1 MKGAIEKG
9 ITYVS
14 VDAQELP
21 LEGVQFISQYKEELV
36 DGKQDILAIRSE
48 IEEEIQGYEALLVE
62 VEQKGL
68 LAAME
73 ERSGLLHDAMK
84 EYANVTDTI
93 CSLID
98 TYIDMGNMIQQIE
111 DRNGNPAYVWHSKQD
126 LLAQNVELNRI
137 FDYVDYY
144 ISAIVD
150 MLLHEKEY
158 ANRVLEEQIEA
169 SSEEDMTQVLL
180 FHQMILTKCV
190 EINKMLIE
198 RLQMMVPHID
208 RIREDMMKLQ
218 VHHATNEVEERRK
231 RLQELRNQE
240 QVEDVMD
247 YADLEGQYRHTYDE
261 EGNHVGTEEGGDG
274 GNRKSLTAILV
285 VAALVMIVFAAYVY
299 MK

>member
-36 DGKQDILAIRSE
+36 DGKQDILAIRCE
-48 IEEEIQGYEALLVE
+48 IDEKIQGYEALLVE

-73 ERSGLLHDAMK
+73 ERRGLLHDAMK

-150 MLLHEKEY
+150 MLLHEREY

>member
-73 ERSGLLHDAMK
+73 ERRGLLHDAMK

-126 LLAQNVELNRI
+126 LLAQNIELNRI

-158 ANRVLEEQIEA
+158 ANRVLEEKIEA

>member
-73 ERSGLLHDAMK
+73 ERRGLLHDAMK

-158 ANRVLEEQIEA
+158 ANRVLEEQIET

>member
-73 ERSGLLHDAMK
+73 ERRGLLHDAMK
-84 EYANVTDTI
+84 EYGNVTDTI

-218 VHHATNEVEERRK
+218 VHHATNEVEERRR

>member
-36 DGKQDILAIRSE
+36 DGKQDILAICSE
-48 IEEEIQGYEALLVE
+48 IEEKIQGYEALLVE

-73 ERSGLLHDAMK
+73 ERRGLLHDAMK

-150 MLLHEKEY
+150 MLLHEREY

>member
-21 LEGVQFISQYKEELV
+21 LEGVQFISQYKEELL

-73 ERSGLLHDAMK
+73 ETRGLLHDAMK
-84 EYANVTDTI
+84 EYGNVTDTI

-98 TYIDMGNMIQQIE
+98 AYIDMGNMIQQIE
-111 DRNGNPAYVWHSKQD
+111 DRNGNPAYVWNSKQD

-137 FDYVDYY
+137 FDHVDYY

-150 MLLHEKEY
+150 MLSHEKEY
-158 ANRVLEEQIEA
+158 ANRVLEEQIEVR
-169 SSEEDMTQVLL
+169 SEEDMTQVLL

-190 EINKMLIE
+190 EINKMLVE

-218 VHHATNEVEERRK
+218 VHHAANEVEERRQ
-231 RLQELRNQE
+231 RLQELRQ
-240 QVEDVMD
+240 QAKVEDVTD

-274 GNRKSLTAILV
+274 GNRKSLTALLV
-285 VAALVMIVFAAYVY
+285 VTALVIIIFAAYVY

>member
-73 ERSGLLHDAMK
+73 ERRGLLHDAMK
-84 EYANVTDTI
+84 EYGNVTDTI

>member
-73 ERSGLLHDAMK
+73 ERRGLLHDAMK
-84 EYANVTDTI
+84 EYGNVTDTI

-158 ANRVLEEQIEA
+158 ANRVLEEEIEA

>member
-73 ERSGLLHDAMK
+73 ERRGLLHDAMK

-247 YADLEGQYRHTYDE
+247 YVDLEGQYRHTYDE

>member
-73 ERSGLLHDAMK
+73 ERRGLLHDAMK
-84 EYANVTDTI
+84 EYGNVTDTI

-158 ANRVLEEQIEA
+158 ANRVLEEQIET

>member
-73 ERSGLLHDAMK
+73 ERRGLLHDAMK
-84 EYANVTDTI
+84 EYGNVTDTI

-231 RLQELRNQE
+231 RLQEIRNQE

-285 VAALVMIVFAAYVY
+285 VAALVMIVFAVYVY

>member
-48 IEEEIQGYEALLVE
+48 IEEKIQGYEALLVE

-73 ERSGLLHDAMK
+73 ERRGLLHDAMK

-137 FDYVDYY
+137 FDYIDYY

-150 MLLHEKEY
+150 MLLHEREY

>member
-68 LAAME
+68 LVAME
-73 ERSGLLHDAMK
+73 ERRGLLHDAMK
-84 EYANVTDTI
+84 EYGNVTDTI

-218 VHHATNEVEERRK
+218 VHHATNDVEERRK
-231 RLQELRNQE
+231 RLQELRSQE

-285 VAALVMIVFAAYVY
+285 VTALMMIIFAAYVY

>member
-48 IEEEIQGYEALLVE
+48 IEEEIQGYEALLAE

-73 ERSGLLHDAMK
+73 ERRGLLHDAMK
-84 EYANVTDTI
+84 EYGNVTDTI

-158 ANRVLEEQIEA
+158 ANRVLEEQIET

>member
-73 ERSGLLHDAMK
+73 ERRGLLHDAMK

-158 ANRVLEEQIEA
+158 ANRVLEEKIEA

-285 VAALVMIVFAAYVY
+285 VAALMIIIFAAYVY

>member
-73 ERSGLLHDAMK
+73 ETRGLLHDAMK
-84 EYANVTDTI
+84 EYGNVTDTI

-98 TYIDMGNMIQQIE
+98 AYIDMGNMIQQIE
-111 DRNGNPAYVWHSKQD
+111 DRNGNPAYVWNSKQD

-137 FDYVDYY
+137 FDHVDYY

-150 MLLHEKEY
+150 MLSHEKEY
-158 ANRVLEEQIEA
+158 ANRVLEEQIEVR
-169 SSEEDMTQVLL
+169 SEEDMTQVLL

-190 EINKMLIE
+190 EINKMLVE

-218 VHHATNEVEERRK
+218 VHHAANEVEERRQ
-231 RLQELRNQE
+231 RLQELRQ
-240 QVEDVMD
+240 QAKVEDVTD

-274 GNRKSLTAILV
+274 GNRKSLTALLV
-285 VAALVMIVFAAYVY
+285 VTALVIIIFAAYVY

>member
-21 LEGVQFISQYKEELV
+21 LEGVRFISQYKEELV

-73 ERSGLLHDAMK
+73 ERRGLLHDAMK
-84 EYANVTDTI
+84 EYGNVTDTI

>member
-73 ERSGLLHDAMK
+73 ERRGLLHDAMK

-218 VHHATNEVEERRK
+218 VHHDTNEVEERRK

>member
-1 MKGAIEKG
+1 MKGSIEKG

-84 EYANVTDTI
+84 EYGNVTDTI

-158 ANRVLEEQIEA
+158 ANRVLEEQIET

>member
-73 ERSGLLHDAMK
+73 ERRGLLHDAMK

>member
-84 EYANVTDTI
+84 EYGNVTDTI

-158 ANRVLEEQIEA
+158 ANRVLEEQIET

-285 VAALVMIVFAAYVY
+285 VAALVMIIFAAYVY

>member
-73 ERSGLLHDAMK
+73 ERRGLLHDAMK
-84 EYANVTDTI
+84 EYGNVTDTI

-169 SSEEDMTQVLL
+169 RSEEDMTQVLL

-261 EGNHVGTEEGGDG
+261 EGNHVGMEEGGDG

-285 VAALVMIVFAAYVY
+285 VTAIVIIIFAAYVY

>member
-14 VDAQELP
+14 VDPQELP

-48 IEEEIQGYEALLVE
+48 IEEKIQGYEALLVE

-73 ERSGLLHDAMK
+73 ERRGLLHDAMK

-299 MK
+299 VK

>member
-73 ERSGLLHDAMK
+73 ERRGLLHDAMK
-84 EYANVTDTI
+84 EYGNVTDTI

-150 MLLHEKEY
+150 MLLHEKEC

>member
-48 IEEEIQGYEALLVE
+48 IEEKIQGYEALLVE

-73 ERSGLLHDAMK
+73 ERRGLLHDAMK
-84 EYANVTDTI
+84 EYGNVTDTI

-150 MLLHEKEY
+150 MLLHEREY

>member
-48 IEEEIQGYEALLVE
+48 IEEEIQGYEALLAE

-73 ERSGLLHDAMK
+73 ERRGLLHDAMK
-84 EYANVTDTI
+84 EYGNVTDTI

>member
-21 LEGVQFISQYKEELV
+21 LEGVQFISQHKEELV

-48 IEEEIQGYEALLVE
+48 IEEEIQGYEALLAE

-73 ERSGLLHDAMK
+73 ERRGLLHDAMK

-285 VAALVMIVFAAYVY
+285 VTALMMIIFAAYVY

>member
-68 LAAME
+68 LVAME
-73 ERSGLLHDAMK
+73 ERRGLLHDAMK

-190 EINKMLIE
+190 EINKLLLE
-198 RLQMMVPHID
+198 RLQMMVP
-208 RIREDMMKLQ
+208 RLEGLREDVMKVQ
-218 VHHATNEVEERRK
+218 VHSVANDVEERRQ
-231 RLQELRNQE
+231 RLQELRQ
-240 QVEDVMD
+240 QAKVEDVTD

-261 EGNHVGTEEGGDG
+261 EGNHVGTKEGGDG
-274 GNRKSLTAILV
+274 GNRKSLTALLV
-285 VAALVMIVFAAYVY
+285 VTALVIIIFAAYVY

>member
-73 ERSGLLHDAMK
+73 ERRGLLHDAMK
-84 EYANVTDTI
+84 EYGNVTDTI

-198 RLQMMVPHID
+198 RLQMIVPHID

-285 VAALVMIVFAAYVY
+285 VAALMIIIFAAYVY

>member
-48 IEEEIQGYEALLVE
+48 IEEEIQGYEALLAE

-73 ERSGLLHDAMK
+73 ERRGLLHDAMK
-84 EYANVTDTI
+84 EYGNVTDTI

-158 ANRVLEEQIEA
+158 ANRVLEEQIEV

>member
-73 ERSGLLHDAMK
+73 ERRGLLHDAMK
-84 EYANVTDTI
+84 EYGNVTDTI

-231 RLQELRNQE
+231 LLQELRNQE

>member
-84 EYANVTDTI
+84 EYGNVTDTI

-158 ANRVLEEQIEA
+158 ANRVLEEQIET

>member
-73 ERSGLLHDAMK
+73 ERSGLFHDAMK
-84 EYANVTDTI
+84 EYGNVTDTI

>member
-73 ERSGLLHDAMK
+73 ERRGLLHDAMK
-84 EYANVTDTI
+84 EYGNVTDTI

-111 DRNGNPAYVWHSKQD
+111 NRNGNPAYVWHSKQD

-158 ANRVLEEQIEA
+158 ANRVLEEKIEA

>member
-48 IEEEIQGYEALLVE
+48 IEEKIQGYEALLVE

-73 ERSGLLHDAMK
+73 ERRGLLHDAMK

-150 MLLHEKEY
+150 MLLHEREY